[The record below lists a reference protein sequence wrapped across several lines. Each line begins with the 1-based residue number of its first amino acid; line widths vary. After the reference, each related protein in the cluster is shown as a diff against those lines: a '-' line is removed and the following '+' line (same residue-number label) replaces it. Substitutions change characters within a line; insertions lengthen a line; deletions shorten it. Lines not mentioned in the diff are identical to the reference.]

1 MYDLHSYGKCPIKMG
16 VVLKVLKE
24 SLGDELPVFAVV
36 LFSMIETFALERKD
50 FLSDWLI
57 LDEN

>member
-1 MYDLHSYGKCPIKMG
+1 MG

-36 LFSMIETFALERKD
+36 LFSMIDTFALERKD
-50 FLSDWLI
+50 FLSD
-57 LDEN
+57 